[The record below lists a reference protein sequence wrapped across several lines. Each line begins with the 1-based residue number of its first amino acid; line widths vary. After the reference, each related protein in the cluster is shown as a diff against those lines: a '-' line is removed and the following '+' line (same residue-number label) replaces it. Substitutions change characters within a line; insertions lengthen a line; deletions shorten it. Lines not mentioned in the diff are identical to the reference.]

1 METIKGKT
9 FIEVKEALKE
19 KFVIKED
26 ANLYLVTAKRDETE
40 FTTDLHRGVILEK
53 ETNKV
58 VFMCFKDRIEFDEAK
73 PELSNYGLE
82 WSNCQVEESIEGSQI
97 RMYHYGG
104 KWCVATS
111 HCIDAHNSRWGGNN
125 FYDLFV
131 DAATFMNWDFS
142 QLDSKYCHL
151 LVMQH
156 PKNVLVNEFT
166 EPKLIHILSRDTSIE
181 SCPEAELDIGL
192 PKPKIVTQFQSME
205 ELLQDVNTTTNKD
218 KEGYVIKDTQS
229 GKRIKI
235 MSKIYKEMSDLR
247 MNVSS
252 NNMVYHYLMLLA
264 KDKVADYLKLY
275 PKDTQRFQEI
285 EVKIEAMI
293 EEIFQQYIRKFKL
306 KVIKMSD
313 VFYPFRPFVYELN
326 GLYLK
331 SRVPINRQI
340 VRDELFKKA
349 SQQIAFIYHNYFQES
364 RMRDKLEMDI
374 DEETGEIFINTP
386 P

>member
-1 METIKGKT
+1 
-9 FIEVKEALKE
+9 
-19 KFVIKED
+19 
-26 ANLYLVTAKRDETE
+26 
-40 FTTDLHRGVILEK
+40 
-53 ETNKV
+53 
-58 VFMCFKDRIEFDEAK
+58 
-73 PELSNYGLE
+73 
-82 WSNCQVEESIEGSQI
+82 
-97 RMYHYGG
+97 
-104 KWCVATS
+104 
-111 HCIDAHNSRWGGNN
+111 
-125 FYDLFV
+125 
-131 DAATFMNWDFS
+131 
-142 QLDSKYCHL
+142 
-151 LVMQH
+151 
-156 PKNVLVNEFT
+156 
-166 EPKLIHILSRDTSIE
+166 
-181 SCPEAELDIGL
+181 
-192 PKPKIVTQFQSME
+192 ME

-252 NNMVYHYLMLLA
+252 NNMVYHYLMLSA
-264 KDKVADYLKLY
+264 QKKVSDYLSLY
-275 PKDTQRFQEI
+275 PKDVSKFQEI

-340 VRDELFKKA
+340 VRDELFKKVP
-349 SQQIAFIYHNYFQES
+349 QQIAFIYHNYFQES
-364 RMRDKLEMDI
+364 RTRIRNKLEMDI
-374 DEETGEIFINTP
+374 DEETGEIFIDTP